1 MTEDKVFLLNK
12 GNPNHEK
19 WSVFL
24 ALPLRGGRGGWG
36 GVNHCLKVSGNRFQV
51 QGDIFMF
58 FEGGGPFQGGF
69 PLLIHEN

>member
-1 MTEDKVFLLNK
+1 MRSGLFFWHC
-12 GNPNHEK
+12 P
-19 WSVFL
+19 F
-24 ALPLRGGRGGWG
+24 RGGRGLWG